1 MGTAAI
7 VNLTSVSCSQI
18 FAFWKHIHGCR
29 KRHAPT
35 YSETPICSY
44 SYGTAPGLLDTR
56 CFQKATNKYLYL
68 PFTTETPLHI
78 LSGFITGEII
88 RYIKRCSAV
97 DDYVQML
104 TVFHAR
110 LRLRGY
116 PMAFLGP
123 VFGAAPSYDKRDALL
138 TPSPPADQARSHCL
152 ILSFSRAFERLQIAR
167 ALHEH
172 VHLLPLHLQ
181 EIKIIVAWRL
191 PRKLGGLL
199 ATFRYPRLTLPSIQH
214 KVGLLIAPLASGN
227 ISPT

>member
-1 MGTAAI
+1 
-7 VNLTSVSCSQI
+7 
-18 FAFWKHIHGCR
+18 
-29 KRHAPT
+29 
-35 YSETPICSY
+35 
-44 SYGTAPGLLDTR
+44 
-56 CFQKATNKYLYL
+56 LYL

-88 RYIKRCSAV
+88 QYIKRCSAV

-191 PRKLGGLL
+191 PRKLGGML

-214 KVGLLIAPLASGN
+214 KVGLLIAPPLASGN